1 MTIDQFVD
9 RVNSNI
15 PTEGVKVLGDFSV
28 FGKAGFPYYLLRV
41 EEEVSPASFYEG
53 KNGAMFLSNENM
65 SATQQTGLKRNWS
78 SIKGFYSKGEFRSV
92 QVETPSNES
101 PKYIK
106 SKVGGKG
113 TELPSLGSVAT
124 KTINI
129 DGVKGIIDSDNVL
142 LDGAEIII
150 PFDAF
155 LIEEFSDVNISDVS
169 VDVAKYLME
178 NEVSVELSGAKV
190 LGAWKGSD
198 ISNVWTDYF
207 LLGKETEILS
217 DDRNFE
223 DLKDISLLDTKQ
235 AQTKSLTQ
243 DSKITEVIDS
253 YDSDFIG
260 TSVNENYA
268 LVRSGVGMNESTLL
282 VQIGLPKEN
291 KSSTSNQLDK
301 NQKKSKTNKTIL
313 IGLGLIALAIVG
325 YFIFRNRK

>member
-1 MTIDQFVD
+1 MTIDTFVD

-15 PTEGVKVLGDFSV
+15 PTEGMKIEGDFSV

-41 EEEVSPASFYEG
+41 EEEVTPASFYEG
-53 KNGAMFLSNENM
+53 KKGAMFLSNEFM
-65 SATQQTGLKRNWS
+65 STTQQTGLKRNWS
-78 SIKGFYSKGEFRSV
+78 AIKGFYSKGEYRSV
-92 QVETPSNES
+92 QVETPSNEP
-101 PKYIK
+101 PKYLK

-113 TELPSLGSVAT
+113 TALPSLGSVST
-124 KTINI
+124 KTIKV
-129 DGVKGIIDSDNVL
+129 DGVKGIIDSDNAL
-142 LDGAEIII
+142 LDGAEILI

-155 LIEEFSDVNISDVS
+155 SIEEFSDVNISDIS

-207 LLGKETEILS
+207 LLGKETPVGNE
-217 DDRNFE
+217 NTFQE
-223 DLKDISLLDTKQ
+223 LKDISLLDPKQ

-282 VQIGLPKEN
+282 VQIGKPTEN
-291 KSSTSNQLDK
+291 KSSTSNQSDE
-301 NQKKSKTNKTIL
+301 NQKQSKTNKTIL
-313 IGLGLIALAIVG
+313 IGLGIIATAVVG